1 MTVVCAWCRR
11 LPGTK
16 PPADDS
22 STTHGICPPCRDR
35 VLATLPRR
43 VHNHGIDPS
52 CLMPLFVVA
61 CARLLQY
68 EANFADPEVPT
79 SDVWLAI
86 A

>member
-1 MTVVCAWCRR
+1 MTVVCAWCQR
-11 LPGTK
+11 LLGTK

-52 CLMPLFVVA
+52 CREHVIDGV
-61 CARLLQY
+61 LLG
-68 EANFADPEVPT
+68 EC
-79 SDVWLAI
+79 L
-86 A
+86 